1 MTGTIFDISHY
12 MLEDGPGIR
21 TNVFVKGC
29 PLRCKWC
36 SNAYG
41 LEKRIQL
48 SYKAQKCVGCGKCIQ
63 ICPENAITWNEKK
76 SVVVQKFEKC
86 RQCLCCVQVC
96 NFQARAQVG
105 IEKTVEEVVKAVLDD
120 RMFYRR
126 SGGGVTLSGGE
137 ILGQADFVGEIL
149 KKCVYY
155 GIHTAIETSGY
166 GKWEDL
172 KRILGYTKLVFLDC
186 KCMNREKHKAL
197 TGVGNEI
204 ILENIVKTAQWCE
217 KHGKQLIIRLPLIPT
232 LNDDDINVRD
242 TAKFVKELRG
252 KPLLNVLPYH
262 NFGASKYETIGKRYP
277 TEDLQPQESEDMQ
290 RIKKIFEEVGVRF
303 SVGGYNI

>member
-48 SYKAQKCVGCGKCIQ
+48 SYKAQKCAGCGKCIQ
-63 ICPENAITWNEKK
+63 VCPENAIAWNDEKH
-76 SVVVQKFEKC
+76 VVIQNFEKC
-86 RQCLCCVQVC
+86 RQCLKCVQIC
-96 NFQARAQVG
+96 TFQARTQVG
-105 IEKTVEEVVKAVLDD
+105 VEKTVDEVVKAVLED

-126 SGGGVTLSGGE
+126 GGGGVTLSGGE
-137 ILGQADFVGEIL
+137 ILGQADFVSEIL
-149 KKCVYY
+149 KKCVYH

-172 KRILGYTKLVFLDC
+172 KRILSYTELAFIDC
-186 KCMNREKHKAL
+186 KCMNQEKHKAL
-197 TGVGNEI
+197 TGVSNEI
-204 ILENIVKTAQWCE
+204 ILENIVRAAAWCE
-217 KHGKQLIIRLPLIPT
+217 EHGKELIIRLPLIPT
-232 LNDDDINVRD
+232 LNDDDTNVRD
-242 TAKFVKELRG
+242 TAKFVKKLHG

-262 NFGASKYETIGKRYP
+262 NFGASKYETIGKEYL
-277 TEDLQPQESEDMQ
+277 TENLKPQESEDLQ
-290 RIKKIFEEVGVRF
+290 QIKNVLKETGVRF
-303 SVGGYNI
+303 SVGGYDI